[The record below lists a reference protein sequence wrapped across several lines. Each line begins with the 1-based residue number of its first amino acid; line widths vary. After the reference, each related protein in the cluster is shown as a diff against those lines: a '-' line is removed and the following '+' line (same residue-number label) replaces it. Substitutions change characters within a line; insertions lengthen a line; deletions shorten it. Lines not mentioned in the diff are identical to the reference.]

1 MEITNIRLITLTG
14 ATSVGGDC
22 DDPSDRAN
30 CTMILK
36 AALKESD
43 DIDDANLTPEQARP
57 RFKALRAKVAAVAPL
72 GATSAANVGK
82 VIDQI
87 EREIIAAHHPVQPT
101 SGKSTDVLSKIASGE
116 LDFEAARRRGINA
129 Y

>member
-72 GATSAANVGK
+72 GATSAADVGK

-87 EREIIAAHHPVQPT
+87 EREIKANHLPERST
-101 SGKSTDVLSKIASGE
+101 SGRSVDVLSQIASGE
-116 LDFEAARRRGINA
+116 LDLENAKRRGINV